1 MFRATK
7 FRFLRTRKYQVG
19 HTDLRQPRKCQQ
31 SENLGMEQN
40 RLFSSKKLFFKNVI
54 SRWSESTTE
63 AAVSQEHRLPTFG
76 RRQQR

>member
-31 SENLGMEQN
+31 SENLGMEQI
-40 RLFSSKKLFFKNVI
+40 RLFFNYFSKNVI

-76 RRQQR
+76 RRQQRR